1 MLENIEIF
9 NHLPLGVRELI
20 ARFLLVVLVLLFTW
34 LLRRAIAMLLIR
46 PLRMLTRRSDH
57 SADDIILEAV
67 MLPVR
72 YLILAFAI
80 IFGVEIL
87 ATGTV
92 FDEVIRAFARSL
104 IIFAV
109 LLLIYRLVGLFASNS
124 PRLFAITG
132 LEIEER
138 LLPFVRTGIKFVI
151 IAVGLVII
159 LQEWGYD
166 VSGLIAGFGL
176 GGLAFS
182 LAAQDTVSN
191 LFGFTA
197 IVSDNPFD
205 VGEFIKTPDVQGVVE
220 HVGLRSTRVRQLDQG
235 VVSVP
240 NNKLANSAI
249 LNWSRLEKRRF
260 DLTLG
265 ITYDTSSG
273 EMRVLL
279 HRIREYMKVQEG
291 VDPETVVVFFTNF
304 GASSLD
310 VMIRCFFLIS
320 DWSEFTAEKERIFL
334 AIMDMVEELGLSI
347 AFPSTSLYV
356 ENLSDMFVNDVQPES
371 EPEPEL
377 NAEERALLEG
387 QIHEKPEAI
396 PLDPEANITG
406 QQDEADG

>member
-1 MLENIEIF
+1 MLNNIDF
-9 NHLPLGVRELI
+9 LNDLPVSVRELI
-20 ARFLLVVLVLLFTW
+20 ARLLLVVIVLLLTW
-34 LLRRAIAMLLIR
+34 LLRHVVALLLIH
-46 PLRMLTRRSDH
+46 PLRMLTRRSDLRT
-57 SADDIILEAV
+57 DDIILKV
-67 MLPVR
+67 VLVPVR
-72 YLILAFAI
+72 YLTLAFAI

-87 ATGTV
+87 ATGTII
-92 FDEVIRAFARSL
+92 DEVIRVFARSM
-104 IIFAV
+104 IIFAL
-109 LLLIYRLVGLFASNS
+109 LLLIFRLVDLFAPSSN
-124 PRLFAITG
+124 RLFALTG
-132 LEIEER
+132 LEIEDR
-138 LLPFVRTGIKFVI
+138 LLPFVRTGIKFII
-151 IAVGLVII
+151 IALGLVII

-205 VGEFIKTPDVQGVVE
+205 VGEFIKTPDVEGVVE
-220 HVGLRSTRVRQLDQG
+220 HVGLRSTRIRQLDQAL
-235 VVSVP
+235 VSVP

-279 HRIREYMKVQEG
+279 HRIREFMKVQEG
-291 VDPETVVVFFTNF
+291 VDPDSVVVFFTNL

-310 VMIRCFFLIS
+310 VMIRCFFMIA
-320 DWSEFTAEKERIFL
+320 DWSEFTAEKERVFL
-334 AIMDMVEELGLSI
+334 AIMDIVEELGLSI

-356 ENLSDMFVNDVQPES
+356 ENLSDLFVHEGQA

-377 NAEERALLEG
+377 TTEERALLEG
-387 QIHEKPEAI
+387 QMHEKPEAA
-396 PLDPEANITG
+396 PLQPDENITG
-406 QQDEADG
+406 QQDEVNG